1 MRKIMSTKDENSKN
15 NYYVYRDNEGNFSDI
30 ITYRKNL
37 IISIQ
42 NQKDIEENL
51 EIKEF
56 PLYGVTDERFERFA
70 EISKDAGYTIYK
82 VIEI

>member
-1 MRKIMSTKDENSKN
+1 MSTKNENSKN
-15 NYYVYRDNEGNFSDI
+15 NYYVYRDKEGNFSDI

-42 NQKDIEENL
+42 SQKDIEGNL
-51 EIKEF
+51 EIKNF
-56 PLYGVTDERFERFA
+56 PLYGVTDERFEKFA
-70 EISKDAGYTIYK
+70 KISKDAGYTIYK

>member
-1 MRKIMSTKDENSKN
+1 MSTKNENSKN
-15 NYYVYRDNEGNFSDI
+15 NYYVYRDKEGNFSDV

-42 NQKDIEENL
+42 SQKDIEKNL
-51 EIKEF
+51 EIKNF
-56 PLYGVTDERFERFA
+56 SLYGVTDEKFERFT
-70 EISKDAGYTIYK
+70 EISRDAGYTIYK

>member
-1 MRKIMSTKDENSKN
+1 MSTKNENSKS
-15 NYYVYRDNEGNFSDI
+15 NYYVYRDKEGNFSDV

-42 NQKDIEENL
+42 SQKDIEENL
-51 EIKEF
+51 KIKKF
-56 PLYGVTDERFERFA
+56 PLYGVTDEKFERFT
-70 EISKDAGYTIYK
+70 EISRDAGYTIYK

>member
-1 MRKIMSTKDENSKN
+1 MSTKNENSKN
-15 NYYVYRDNEGNFSDI
+15 NYYVFQDRDGNFSDI
-30 ITYRKNL
+30 ISYRKNL

-51 EIKEF
+51 EIKNF
-56 PLYGVTDERFERFA
+56 PLYGVTDEKFERFA

>member
-1 MRKIMSTKDENSKN
+1 MSTKNENSKN
-15 NYYVYRDNEGNFSDI
+15 NYYVFQDRDGNFSDI
-30 ITYRKNL
+30 ISYRKNL

-51 EIKEF
+51 EIKNF
-56 PLYGVTDERFERFA
+56 SLYGVTDERFEKFA
-70 EISKDAGYTIYK
+70 KISKDAGYTIYK